1 MSEPADEPMNELQSI
16 RKIIKIEPAI
26 PFKGKGV
33 TVAIVDTGVD
43 INHKDLSGAI
53 LSHAN
58 CLSNS
63 EYRSEI
69 HGTAVAGLIGARTN
83 NLGIDGYAPESK
95 IFALRACKQIST
107 TQPRGECYSI
117 SIAKALDLAIQKGV
131 HIINMSLGTN
141 VEDQLISKLIDAGSE
156 QGILFVAPSGNNSKI
171 YELCFPASHP
181 DVISVAGIT
190 EKGEF
195 FPNSK
200 VVEKS
205 DFYLPYDNFFSTIPN
220 NKYNFLSGTSLSS
233 AVVSGLLA
241 LAYEKNKD
249 MITKRLQSFDGDI
262 NQWVNKYLT
271 SKNIATQEK
280 N

>member
-1 MSEPADEPMNELQSI
+1 ISELQQRKGVVTVQPNYIFKTMSEPADEPMNELQSI
-16 RKIIKIEPAI
+16 RKIIKVEPDI

-63 EYRSEI
+63 KYLPEI

-83 NLGIDGYAPESK
+83 NFGIDGYAPESK
-95 IFALRACKQIST
+95 IVALRACKQISK
-107 TQPRGECYSI
+107 TQPRGECYSL
-117 SIAKALDLAIQKGV
+117 SIAKALDLAIQQGV

-156 QGILFVAPSGNNSKI
+156 QGVLFVAPSGNNSSI

-190 EKGEF
+190 E
-195 FPNSK
+195 
-200 VVEKS
+200 
-205 DFYLPYDNFFSTIPN
+205 
-220 NKYNFLSGTSLSS
+220 
-233 AVVSGLLA
+233 
-241 LAYEKNKD
+241 
-249 MITKRLQSFDGDI
+249 
-262 NQWVNKYLT
+262 
-271 SKNIATQEK
+271 
-280 N
+280 